1 MFSQQNLKEHLNNR
15 AEISFD
21 YSAAGSVNWKSK
33 SKAQGQAFNGGFFSA
48 RTGGNKPNYT
58 TKGIQA
64 GQVQGMPKI
73 VAELGVTSPT
83 SVLDMK
89 SKIDKFT

>member
-1 MFSQQNLKEHLNNR
+1 M
-15 AEISFD
+15 SFD
-21 YSAAGSVNWKSK
+21 YSAAGPVNWKSK

-48 RTGGNKPNYT
+48 RTGGNKQNYT

-73 VAELGVTSPT
+73 VAELGGTTP
-83 SVLDMK
+83 SVLAIK
-89 SKIDKFT
+89 SKIDKIT